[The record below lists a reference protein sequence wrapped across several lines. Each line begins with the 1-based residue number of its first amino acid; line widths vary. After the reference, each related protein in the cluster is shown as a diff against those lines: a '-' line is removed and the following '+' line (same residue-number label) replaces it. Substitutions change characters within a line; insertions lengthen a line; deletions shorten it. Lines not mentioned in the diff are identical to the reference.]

1 MTYEAN
7 LMDLW
12 KLRDIEYQ
20 LRALESRSQRILD
33 RMPRGRPL
41 GAEVDARLA
50 DQYVPEIQRDVK
62 TLLLELRFVKERL
75 DRLADRAEP
84 ESTGCFRFLMVLG
97 LAFVLAISIRTH
109 GKLKA
114 LVDRPVVVEK
124 TPPGVSR

>member
-1 MTYEAN
+1 MTHEAN
-7 LMDLW
+7 LMELW
-12 KLRDIEYQ
+12 KLREIEYQ

-33 RMPRGRPL
+33 RMPPERPL

-62 TLLLELRFVKERL
+62 TVLLEIRFVKERL
-75 DRLADRAEP
+75 DRLAAQPEA

-97 LAFVLAISIRTH
+97 TAFVLAFSIRTH
-109 GKLKA
+109 GKVKA